1 MAVEGDIIKSF
12 LVGLGFEVDE
22 KSLRIFNSE
31 IAKSATRI
39 TAVYT
44 AVNAFAGAIVYA
56 FSKISEGFEEMGY
69 QYHII
74 APAIN
79 KAIVLR
85 RELMK
90 AYSAAGIDIRKTI
103 VESVK
108 LNLSLTKTKFALEAI
123 YKSVGSKFFNL
134 LRQQS
139 DAFRKRLYEN
149 MPYIINALEKLVK
162 TVFTAFKIVTIL
174 GGRLWSILSRVYDMF
189 VTLDKATNGWSTIIL
204 GLAAAWRLLNLS
216 FIATPLGALLT
227 GFVALLA
234 LFDDFKTWQ
243 EGGKSLFDWSAF
255 VPTINA
261 MVRALQSMKAV
272 WLSIVDAIGNV
283 VLAFYQLFH
292 GDFDGFLDS
301 LAQAGNAL
309 LGVFTNL
316 WATIKGLGGTLLEL
330 GGFLGDQ
337 LQNFF
342 GGNQQPNTSI
352 AKPGGGT
359 ALGSTP
365 PSNYQNMNANMQTQI
380 NIAGSPNADATAR
393 MTAIQQQNVN
403 RDFVRNLKGATR

>member
-12 LVGLGFEVDE
+12 LVGLGFKIDE
-22 KSLRIFNSE
+22 NSLKIFNSE

-85 RELMK
+85 QELMK
-90 AYSAAGIDIRKTI
+90 AYRSAGIDIRKTI

-123 YKSVGSKFFNL
+123 YKSVGSRFFNL

-243 EGGKSLFDWSAF
+243 EGGKSLFNWGPFIPVISA
-255 VPTINA
+255 VT
-261 MVRALQSMKAV
+261 RALQSMKAV
-272 WLSIVDAIGNV
+272 WLSIVDVIGNV
-283 VLAFYQLFH
+283 VLGFYQLFH
-292 GDFDGFLDS
+292 SDTDGFLES
-301 LAQAGNAL
+301 MSEAGKAL
-309 LGVFTNL
+309 IGIFTNL
-316 WATIKGLGGTLLEL
+316 WETIKGLGRTLLEL
-330 GGFLGDQ
+330 GGFIG
-337 LQNFF
+337 NTYTKMF
-342 GGNQQPNTSI
+342 GGGQPNTTLT
-352 AKPGGGT
+352 PGNASP
-359 ALGSTP
+359 ALGSQP

-380 NIAGSPNADATAR
+380 NITGSPNADATAR